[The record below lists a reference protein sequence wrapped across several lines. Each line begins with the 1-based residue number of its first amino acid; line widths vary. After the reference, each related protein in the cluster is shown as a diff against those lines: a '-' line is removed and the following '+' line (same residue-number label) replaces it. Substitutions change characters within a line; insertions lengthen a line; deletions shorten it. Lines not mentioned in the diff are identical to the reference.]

1 MYQTRTR
8 THPHLILHM
17 CYCVEVNVNCL
28 NYKRSISWWM
38 VGRVV
43 IRYITQKKKCRG
55 TVQVAGKYKI
65 VYSIC
70 LKLI

>member
-1 MYQTRTR
+1 
-8 THPHLILHM
+8 
-17 CYCVEVNVNCL
+17 
-28 NYKRSISWWM
+28 M